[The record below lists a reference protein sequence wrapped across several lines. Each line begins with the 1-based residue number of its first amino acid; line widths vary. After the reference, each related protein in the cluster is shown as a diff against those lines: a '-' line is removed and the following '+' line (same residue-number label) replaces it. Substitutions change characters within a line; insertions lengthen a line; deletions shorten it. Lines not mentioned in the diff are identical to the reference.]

1 MALNTGLNVTTDNLL
16 KIMGSIKELTSHD
29 VFVGYPDNGPIRKP
43 VPGKAEPTNAEIAFI
58 QEHGSPAR
66 RIPARPFMVP
76 GVIAVRSQAE
86 FLLQKAALAGLQGEK
101 DKAMVYLNQLGL
113 VAVGSVQRAI
123 TRGEGWPP
131 LSPYTLAM
139 RRARGVRRT
148 HPLID
153 TGQLRQHVQYVIR
166 RKQSHISISSIQ
178 AQQSISQRYKQGV

>member
-1 MALNTGLNVTTDNLL
+1 MALNTGLNVTTDRLL
-16 KIMGSIKELTSHD
+16 EIMGSIKELTSHD
-29 VFVGYPDNGPIRKP
+29 VLVGFPESGPPRKDS
-43 VPGKAEPTNAEIAFI
+43 KEPTNAYIAFI

-66 RIPARPFMVP
+66 NIPARSFMVP
-76 GVIAVRSQAE
+76 GVIAVRAQAE
-86 FLLQKAALAGLQGEK
+86 YLLQKAALAGLQGEK

-131 LSPYTLAM
+131 LSPRTLAA

-166 RKQSHISISSIQ
+166 RKQSHISISSIA
-178 AQQSISQRYKQGV
+178 AQQNISQRYKQGV